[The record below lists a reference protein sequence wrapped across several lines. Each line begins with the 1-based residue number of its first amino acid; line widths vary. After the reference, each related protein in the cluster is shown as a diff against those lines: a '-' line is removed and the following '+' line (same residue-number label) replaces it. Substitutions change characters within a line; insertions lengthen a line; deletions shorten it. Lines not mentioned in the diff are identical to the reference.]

1 MSAVPATDRDD
12 IEPVADAEVRTIVG
26 RAIERYI
33 AARHERVAEFVDK
46 GFRFVS
52 VGNDLHHILTQAAA
66 YVKDVEGL
74 GKAGAEWARRPSALI
89 G

>member
-1 MSAVPATDRDD
+1 MH
-12 IEPVADAEVRTIVG
+12 G
-26 RAIERYI
+26 Q
-33 AARHERVAEFVDK
+33 AANEGGPHARVAEFVEK

-74 GKAGAEWARRPSALI
+74 GGKGGATWARRPSALI
-89 G
+89 